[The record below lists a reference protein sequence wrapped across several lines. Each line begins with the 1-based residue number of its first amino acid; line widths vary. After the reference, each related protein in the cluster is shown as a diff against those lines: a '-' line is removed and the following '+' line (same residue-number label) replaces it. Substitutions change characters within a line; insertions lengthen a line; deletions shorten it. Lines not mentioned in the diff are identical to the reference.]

1 MNIIYTPNPKQ
12 VIFHESQAK
21 YRAFIGGIRSGKT
34 FAGAWE
40 TFLAL
45 VRHPGLRVLVISP
58 TYPIL
63 MESTLLTLDLIIPE
77 HLIID
82 KNEQKH
88 KWKLSNGS
96 EILYRSADDPD
107 SIRGMEAGW
116 LWADELAKART
127 DEAWKRGIGR
137 LSQKNMPCRAIVT
150 TTPKGM
156 TWLYDEFIVNATPD
170 HFVVFSSTA
179 ENAANLPPD
188 YVSTLEKQYGGAFY
202 QQELMGQFVDI
213 AGSGFFKREWFEIVD
228 DYPRNARKVRYWDLA
243 ATPEGDYSV
252 GALLAE
258 IQGVFYVI
266 DIARTRATP
275 GEIERLVRQCAEM
288 DGPSTKIYMEQEPG
302 SSGINTIDHYAREVL
317 KGMDFRADR
326 VTGNKVIR
334 AGPVSAAAQAGNV
347 KLMRAA
353 WVQAFLDELLL
364 FPNGAHDDQ
373 VDALSG
379 AFSTLNE
386 KSQRDP
392 ERFITYS
399 GRMRK

>member
-12 VIFHESQAK
+12 VIFQESQAK

-45 VRHPGLRVLVISP
+45 VNHPGLRVLVISP

-302 SSGINTIDHYAREVL
+302 SSGVNTIDHYAREVL

-326 VTGNKVIR
+326 VTGNKVMR

-379 AFSTLNE
+379 AFSMLSKGLNFE
-386 KSQRDP
+386 MVGGID
-392 ERFITYS
+392 FDL
-399 GRMRK
+399 